1 MANQARNFEREED
14 IFVNFKRTIEVINN
28 EMMDLKVVQR
38 NLDKSSCLTNKGVE
52 LINTK
57 LV

>member
-1 MANQARNFEREED
+1 MANHARNFEREED

-38 NLDKSSCLTNKGVE
+38 NLDKSSCLTNEGGR
-52 LINTK
+52 IN
-57 LV
+57 